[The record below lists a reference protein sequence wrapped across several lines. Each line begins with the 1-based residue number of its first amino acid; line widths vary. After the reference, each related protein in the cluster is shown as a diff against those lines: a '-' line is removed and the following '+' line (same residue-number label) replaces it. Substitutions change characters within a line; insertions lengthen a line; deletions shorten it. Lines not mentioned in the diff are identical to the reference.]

1 MIEGGSPNQMVFNQW
16 SSIGKEDTG
25 DVGPRVVGEGMGRGD
40 GESIAARARTSR
52 YTNVSKTN
60 QHPAFVPYHRKE
72 TCMHPHAEKRACT
85 PLLYIA
91 Q

>member
-1 MIEGGSPNQMVFNQW
+1 M
-16 SSIGKEDTG
+16 G

-40 GESIAARARTSR
+40 GESLTTRARISR

-60 QHPAFVPYHRKE
+60 QHLAFVTYHRKKI
-72 TCMHPHAEKRACT
+72 CMHPHDEKRACT
-85 PLLYIA
+85 PSLYIT